1 MVDPSSGF
9 GYSIQISKIERD
21 TAIRAARVFDLNKAG
36 VDLLRSEAG
45 PKVLEVNSSP
55 GFEGIET
62 STGKNIVGSLYEMI
76 EARVRP
82 VPIRRRKASAK
93 A

>member
-1 MVDPSSGF
+1 M
-9 GYSIQISKIERD
+9 
-21 TAIRAARVFDLNKAG
+21 
-36 VDLLRSEAG
+36 
-45 PKVLEVNSSP
+45 LEVNSSP

-82 VPIRRRKASAK
+82 TPIRRRKSATK